1 MRHGSALITR
11 FPYPG
16 RLEWLGVRRIGESP
30 CSGCETGLPSRPFA
44 FRSATAFTP
53 RFAPLRGHGITTARA
68 LRRAA
73 ASRHDPYAN
82 GFTASRMRSA
92 CCLRGSGTSAPAPLR
107 QHARAYAYRGLRALA
122 SLSMARSGRRGPV
135 RVVPEAIAE
144 TGLRLVG
151 DPYGFVLA
159 RPPRDCRQGSSNQG
173 RPTRLAI
180 CDFPQNPFLYA
191 GSSNSDDQ
199 EPRLSVGPHRHR
211 HQAPSPG
218 ASPQTAP

>member
-1 MRHGSALITR
+1 MD
-11 FPYPG
+11 
-16 RLEWLGVRRIGESP
+16 
-30 CSGCETGLPSRPFA
+30 SGFFQIPHWLPSGSGLAIFLVHKVQGEFLR
-44 FRSATAFTP
+44 
-53 RFAPLRGHGITTARA
+53 APLPSPTCSPLPRATVGLAPTSRLACRSHITTARA

-159 RPPRDCRQGSSNQG
+159 RPPRDCRPGSSNQG